1 MTTPVLVVFAVGL
14 GIAGACD
21 LKSRRL
27 PNPVV
32 LALLVAGL
40 VMRASSAGPAAL
52 GAGVAGTLIGAAL
65 LSLPFALH
73 WIGGGDVKLLAAAG
87 MWLGPARTLEAALVG
102 LALGGFLALLIALKH
117 QTLRREVATNLL
129 LAASGAAIRPERRA
143 RAQTVPLGAALAAG
157 ALAVA
162 LFERGL
168 PYA

>member
-52 GAGVAGTLIGAAL
+52 GAG
-65 LSLPFALH
+65 
-73 WIGGGDVKLLAAAG
+73 G

-102 LALGGFLALLIALKH
+102 LALEGFLALLIALKH